1 MDVLDRNNC
10 TLKLLE
16 FETLYNL
23 KTNFL
28 EYGSFCAK
36 ITNYL
41 NGKDIAE
48 GSRVHPCNSYLN
60 VLLSKDRKGGERWK
74 IGYLKLV

>member
-1 MDVLDRNNC
+1 MYGDKWPFCCTLDFEFLWHNLMK

-23 KTNFL
+23 KTIFL

-41 NGKDIAE
+41 NWKDIAE
-48 GSRVHPCNSYLN
+48 RKRCIFYLQTI
-60 VLLSKDRKGGERWK
+60 DGEK
-74 IGYLKLV
+74 